1 MTPVWL
7 LPPTDLQLFNHDV
20 HLWRAQLELSELLI
34 EKLATTL
41 SEDEQQRAERFYFE
55 RDRKHFIAGRGL
67 LRQILGRYLG
77 MNPRQ
82 VEFCYGKRGKPAL
95 KETCGGKRLRFNV
108 SHSHGLI
115 LYAITQDQRIGVDL
129 EYLRPM
135 PDAEQLAQRF
145 FSPQEYA
152 VICSVSEEQ
161 KHKAFFQGWTSKEAY
176 LKAIGEGLAGLEQV
190 EVSVNPAEPTALLSI
205 NKDPQAVYRW
215 SIAGLTP
222 APGYFASLVVERKDW
237 QLSCFDYTE
246 KSVSGWGVG

>member
-7 LPPTDLQLFNHDV
+7 LPPTHLQLLSHDV

-34 EKLATTL
+34 HKLATTL
-41 SEDEQQRAERFYFE
+41 SEDEQQRARRFYFE

-67 LRQILGRYLG
+67 LRQILGRYLA
-77 MNPRQ
+77 MNPHQ
-82 VEFCYGKRGKPAL
+82 VEFCYGTRGKPAL
-95 KETCGGKRLRFNV
+95 KETSGGRKLRFNV

-115 LYAITQDQRIGVDL
+115 LYAITRDQRIGVDL

-152 VICSVSEEQ
+152 VICSVSEQQ
-161 KHKAFFQGWTSKEAY
+161 KHKAFFQGWTGKEAY

-190 EVSVNPAEPTALLSI
+190 EVSVNPAQPTALLSI

-222 APGYFASLVVERKDW
+222 APGYFASLVVETKDW

-246 KSVSGWGVG
+246 QSVPG